1 MGYGIEKSIYI
12 FYADL
17 QYTNISTQ
25 LYDRE
30 VPKLRQAGRHFGMG
44 YRIEKTFFFTPT
56 YSTLTYSR

>member
-1 MGYGIEKSIYI
+1 MGYGIEKSILF

-44 YRIEKTFFFTPT
+44 FRIEKNFFFF
-56 YSTLTYSR
+56 YADV